1 MNKIFKLITS
11 ISFLFFSINAAL
23 SEENFFN
30 EALKMY
36 QNEKYE
42 DARFMLERNIV
53 FNPKDAKSYL
63 YLAKIYN
70 HEEDQNKEEYN
81 LETTLL
87 IEPNNEEAILML
99 MKIALKKSNYSKV
112 NDLSQTFIKVCK
124 KLCDENNEI
133 QKSLKNIE
141 PATMSLDQ
149 NLNKILIIDFGS
161 QFTQLIAR
169 RIRELGVFSEIVS
182 HKKIKIKHIDKSIKG
197 IILSGGPL
205 NVYEIN
211 KYSFDKKIINLSIPI
226 LGICFGHQILS
237 KLNGGR
243 VKQSKHREFGLANIY
258 KKNESLLI
266 KNFFNKQKSK
276 KVWMSHADQVS
287 KLPKNF
293 KVIAS
298 STNSKFAIVENKL
311 NKFYGIQFHPEVT
324 HTENGKKLISNF
336 IFLICKIKR
345 NWSSKDQKIQLIK
358 EVKDQVGSEKVICAL
373 SGGVDSSVV
382 AQLLNK
388 AIGKKLYCI
397 FVNTGLLRKN
407 EEVQVVQTFKKRLKI
422 NLIYVNAEKEFLKKL
437 HNVSDPEKKRKII
450 GNLFIKIFERYAKKI
465 KNVKFLAQGTL
476 YPDLI
481 ESRSVTGSQTSKIKS
496 HHNVGGLP
504 KKMKLK
510 LVEPLKFLFKD
521 EVRKLG
527 LELNLNKDII
537 SRHPFPGPGL
547 AIRMPGL
554 ITNEKIKI
562 LKEADYYFIQA
573 LRDHGLYHKIWQAY
587 AALLPVK
594 TVGVMGDN
602 RTYEYLCL
610 LRAITSED
618 GMTADF
624 YEFKKSFMETISN
637 KIVNS
642 IRGINRVVYDITSK
656 PPSTIELE

>member
-1 MNKIFKLITS
+1 
-11 ISFLFFSINAAL
+11 
-23 SEENFFN
+23 
-30 EALKMY
+30 
-36 QNEKYE
+36 
-42 DARFMLERNIV
+42 
-53 FNPKDAKSYL
+53 
-63 YLAKIYN
+63 
-70 HEEDQNKEEYN
+70 
-81 LETTLL
+81 
-87 IEPNNEEAILML
+87 
-99 MKIALKKSNYSKV
+99 
-112 NDLSQTFIKVCK
+112 
-124 KLCDENNEI
+124 
-133 QKSLKNIE
+133 
-141 PATMSLDQ
+141 MSLDK

-169 RIRELGVFSEIVS
+169 RIRESGVYSEIIS
-182 HKKIKIKHIDKSIKG
+182 HKKVKNKNIDNSIKG

-205 NVYEIN
+205 NVYQIN
-211 KYSFDKKIINLSIPI
+211 KYSFDKRIIENQIPV

-243 VKQSKHREFGLANIY
+243 VKQSKYREFGLANIR
-258 KKNESLLI
+258 KKRESILT
-266 KNFFNKQKSK
+266 KNFFNKKNIN

-293 KVIAS
+293 NVIAS
-298 STNSKFAIVENKL
+298 SQNSKFAIIENKKK
-311 NKFYGIQFHPEVT
+311 NFYGVQFHPEVT
-324 HTENGKKLISNF
+324 HTENGKKLINNF

-345 NWSSKDQKIQLIK
+345 NWSSKDQKIKLIK
-358 EVKDQVGSEKVICAL
+358 DIQNLVGKNKVICAL

-388 AIGKKLYCI
+388 AIGKKLFCI

-407 EEVQVVQTFKKRLKI
+407 EEIQVVKTFKKKLKI
-422 NLIYVNAEKEFLKKL
+422 NLIYVNAENEFLKKL
-437 HNVSDPEKKRKII
+437 SNVSDPEKKRKII
-450 GNLFIKIFERYAKKI
+450 GNLFIKIFERYARRI

-481 ESRSVTGSQTSKIKS
+481 ESKSVTGSQTSKIKS

-527 LELNLNKDII
+527 LELKLSKEII

-547 AIRMPGL
+547 AIRMPGI
-554 ITNEKIKI
+554 ITKEKIKI
-562 LKEADYYFIQA
+562 LKEADNYFIQA
-573 LRDHGLYHKIWQAY
+573 LKDHNLYNKIWQAY

-624 YEFKKSFMETISN
+624 YNFKKSFIQMISN

-642 IRGINRVVYDITSK
+642 IRGVNRVVYDVTSK

>member
-1 MNKIFKLITS
+1 
-11 ISFLFFSINAAL
+11 
-23 SEENFFN
+23 
-30 EALKMY
+30 
-36 QNEKYE
+36 
-42 DARFMLERNIV
+42 
-53 FNPKDAKSYL
+53 
-63 YLAKIYN
+63 
-70 HEEDQNKEEYN
+70 
-81 LETTLL
+81 
-87 IEPNNEEAILML
+87 
-99 MKIALKKSNYSKV
+99 
-112 NDLSQTFIKVCK
+112 
-124 KLCDENNEI
+124 
-133 QKSLKNIE
+133 
-141 PATMSLDQ
+141 MSLDQ
-149 NLNKILIIDFGS
+149 NLDKILIIDFGS

-169 RIRELGVFSEIVS
+169 RIREFGVFSEIIS
-182 HKKIKIKHIDKSIKG
+182 HKKIKNKDVDISVKG

-211 KYSFDKKIINLSIPI
+211 KYKFDKKIIEKSIPI
-226 LGICFGHQILS
+226 LGICFGHQMLS

-243 VKQSKHREFGLANIY
+243 VKQSKHREFGLANIL
-258 KKNESLLI
+258 KINDSLLI
-266 KNFFNKQKSK
+266 KNFFNNKKSI

-293 KVIAS
+293 KTVAS
-298 STNSKFAIVENKL
+298 SQNSKFAIIENKL
-311 NKFYGIQFHPEVT
+311 KNFYGVQFHPEVT
-324 HTENGKKLISNF
+324 HTENGKILIKNF
-336 IFLICKIKR
+336 IFSICAVKK
-345 NWSSKDQKIQLIK
+345 NWSSKDQKMKLIK
-358 EVKDQVGSEKVICAL
+358 EVRNQVGNNKVICAL

-407 EEVQVVQTFKKRLKI
+407 EEIQVVKTFKKRLKI
-422 NLIYVNAEKEFLKKL
+422 NLIYVNAEKEFINKL
-437 HNVSDPEKKRKII
+437 RNISDPEKKRKII
-450 GNLFIKIFERYAKKI
+450 GNLFIKIFDRYAKKI
-465 KNVKFLAQGTL
+465 KDVKFLAQGTL

-527 LELNLNKDII
+527 LELNLSKDII

-547 AIRMPGL
+547 AIRMPGI
-554 ITNEKIKI
+554 ITKEKINI
-562 LKEADYYFIQA
+562 LKEADHYFIQG
-573 LRDHGLYHKIWQAY
+573 LKEYGLYNKIWQAY

-610 LRAITSED
+610 LRAITSKD

-624 YEFKKSFMETISN
+624 YEFKKSFSQMISN

>member
-1 MNKIFKLITS
+1 M
-11 ISFLFFSINAAL
+11 
-23 SEENFFN
+23 
-30 EALKMY
+30 
-36 QNEKYE
+36 
-42 DARFMLERNIV
+42 
-53 FNPKDAKSYL
+53 
-63 YLAKIYN
+63 
-70 HEEDQNKEEYN
+70 
-81 LETTLL
+81 TL
-87 IEPNNEEAILML
+87 N
-99 MKIALKKSNYSKV
+99 
-112 NDLSQTFIKVCK
+112 QR
-124 KLCDENNEI
+124 
-133 QKSLKNIE
+133 
-141 PATMSLDQ
+141 
-149 NLNKILIIDFGS
+149 LNKILIVDFGS

-169 RIRELGVFSEIVS
+169 RIRELGVFCEITS
-182 HKKIKIKHIDKSIKG
+182 HKKIKNKDINDSVKG

-205 NVYEIN
+205 NVYQIN
-211 KYSFDKKIINLSIPI
+211 KYSFDKKIIENGIPI

-237 KLNGGR
+237 KLHGGR
-243 VKQSKHREFGLANIY
+243 VKQSRHREFGLANIH
-258 KKNESLLI
+258 KKKDSLLTQKI
-266 KNFFNKQKSK
+266 FNKKKSI
-276 KVWMSHADQVS
+276 KVWMSHADHVS

-293 KVIAS
+293 SVVAS
-298 STNSKFAIVENKL
+298 SQNSKFAIVESKNK
-311 NKFYGIQFHPEVT
+311 KFYGVQFHPEVT
-324 HTENGKKLISNF
+324 HTENGKIIIKNF
-336 IFLICKIKR
+336 IFSICKIKK
-345 NWSSKDQKIQLIK
+345 NWSSKDQKMRLIK
-358 EVKDQVGSEKVICAL
+358 EVRNQVGENKVICAL

-407 EEVQVVQTFKKRLKI
+407 EEKQVVNTFKKKLKI

-437 HNVSDPEKKRKII
+437 LNVSDPETKRKII

-481 ESRSVTGSQTSKIKS
+481 ESKSVTGSQTSKIKS

-527 LELNLNKDII
+527 LELNLSKEII

-547 AIRMPGL
+547 AIRMPG
-554 ITNEKIKI
+554 IISKEKINI

-573 LRDHGLYHKIWQAY
+573 LRDQGLYHKIWQAY

-624 YEFKKSFMETISN
+624 YEFKKSFIQMISN

>member
-1 MNKIFKLITS
+1 
-11 ISFLFFSINAAL
+11 
-23 SEENFFN
+23 
-30 EALKMY
+30 
-36 QNEKYE
+36 
-42 DARFMLERNIV
+42 
-53 FNPKDAKSYL
+53 
-63 YLAKIYN
+63 
-70 HEEDQNKEEYN
+70 
-81 LETTLL
+81 
-87 IEPNNEEAILML
+87 
-99 MKIALKKSNYSKV
+99 
-112 NDLSQTFIKVCK
+112 
-124 KLCDENNEI
+124 
-133 QKSLKNIE
+133 
-141 PATMSLDQ
+141 MSLD
-149 NLNKILIIDFGS
+149 NSLNKILIVDFGS

-169 RIRELGVFSEIVS
+169 RIRELGVFSDIVS
-182 HKKIKIKHIDKSIKG
+182 HKKIKLNQINQSVKG

-205 NVYEIN
+205 NVYQIN
-211 KYSFDKKIINLSIPI
+211 KYSFDKKILELNIPV

-243 VKQSKHREFGLANIY
+243 VKQSKHREFGLANVI
-258 KKNESLLI
+258 KKSNSLLTN
-266 KNFFNKQKSK
+266 NFFGTKKSK
-276 KVWMSHADQVS
+276 VVWMSHADQVS

-298 STNSKFAIVENKL
+298 SSNSKFAIVENKIK
-311 NKFYGIQFHPEVT
+311 NYYGVQFHPEVT

-345 NWSSKDQKIQLIK
+345 NWSSKDQKRQLIK
-358 EVKDQVGSEKVICAL
+358 DVRAQVGDNKVICAL

-407 EEVQVVQTFKKRLKI
+407 EEVQVVQTFKKRLKM
-422 NLIYVNAEKEFLKKL
+422 NLIYVNAEKEFLSKL
-437 HNVSDPEKKRKII
+437 KNVSDPERKRKII

-481 ESRSVTGSQTSKIKS
+481 ESKSVTGSQTSKIKS

-504 KKMKLK
+504 KKMNLK

-527 LELNLNKDII
+527 LELNLSHEII

-547 AIRMPGL
+547 AIRMPGI

-562 LKEADYYFIQA
+562 LKEADHYFIQA

-624 YEFKKSFMETISN
+624 YEFKKSFMQIISN

-642 IRGINRVVYDITSK
+642 IRGINRVVYDVTSK

>member
-1 MNKIFKLITS
+1 M
-11 ISFLFFSINAAL
+11 
-23 SEENFFN
+23 
-30 EALKMY
+30 
-36 QNEKYE
+36 
-42 DARFMLERNIV
+42 R
-53 FNPKDAKSYL
+53 
-63 YLAKIYN
+63 
-70 HEEDQNKEEYN
+70 
-81 LETTLL
+81 
-87 IEPNNEEAILML
+87 
-99 MKIALKKSNYSKV
+99 
-112 NDLSQTFIKVCK
+112 
-124 KLCDENNEI
+124 
-133 QKSLKNIE
+133 
-141 PATMSLDQ
+141 LDQ
-149 NLNKILIIDFGS
+149 NLDKILIIDFGS

-182 HKKIKIKHIDKSIKG
+182 HKKISVKDINKTVKG

-205 NVYEIN
+205 NVYQIN
-211 KYSFDKKIINLSIPI
+211 QYSFDKKILNLEIPI
-226 LGICFGHQILS
+226 LGICFGHQVLS

-258 KKNESLLI
+258 KKNDSLLTN
-266 KNFFNKQKSK
+266 NFFIKQKFK

-298 STNSKFAIVENKL
+298 SSNSKFAIVENKIK
-311 NKFYGIQFHPEVT
+311 NFYGVQFHPEVT
-324 HTENGKKLISNF
+324 HTDNGKKIISNF
-336 IFLICKIKR
+336 IFLICKIRR
-345 NWSSKDQKIQLIK
+345 NWSLKNQKTKLIND
-358 EVKDQVGSEKVICAL
+358 VKNQVGSDKVICAL

-388 AIGKKLYCI
+388 AIGKNLYCI
-397 FVNTGLLRKN
+397 FVNTGFLRKN
-407 EEVQVVQTFKKRLKI
+407 EETQVIQTFKKKLKI
-422 NLIYVNAEKEFLKKL
+422 NLIYVNAEKKFLKKL
-437 HNVSDPEKKRKII
+437 SNVLDPEKKRIII

-481 ESRSVTGSQTSKIKS
+481 ESKSVTGSQTSKIKS

-527 LELNLNKDII
+527 LELNLSKDII

-624 YEFKKSFMETISN
+624 YDFKKSFMQTISN

-642 IRGINRVVYDITSK
+642 IQGINRVVYDITSK

>member
-1 MNKIFKLITS
+1 
-11 ISFLFFSINAAL
+11 
-23 SEENFFN
+23 
-30 EALKMY
+30 
-36 QNEKYE
+36 
-42 DARFMLERNIV
+42 
-53 FNPKDAKSYL
+53 
-63 YLAKIYN
+63 
-70 HEEDQNKEEYN
+70 
-81 LETTLL
+81 
-87 IEPNNEEAILML
+87 
-99 MKIALKKSNYSKV
+99 
-112 NDLSQTFIKVCK
+112 
-124 KLCDENNEI
+124 
-133 QKSLKNIE
+133 
-141 PATMSLDQ
+141 MSLEKSTD
-149 NLNKILIIDFGS
+149 KILIIDFGS

-169 RIRELGVFSEIVS
+169 RIRELGVFSEIIS
-182 HKKIKIKHIDKSIKG
+182 HKKIKNKDNNNYVKG

-211 KYSFDKKIINLSIPI
+211 KYSFDKKIIEKGIPV

-237 KLNGGR
+237 KVNGGK
-243 VKQSKHREFGLANIY
+243 VKQSKHREFGLANIN
-258 KKNESLLI
+258 KRKNSLLT
-266 KNFFNKQKSK
+266 KKFFNNKKK
-276 KVWMSHADQVS
+276 TKVWMSHADQVS

-293 KVIAS
+293 NVVA
-298 STNSKFAIVENKL
+298 STNNSRFAIIENKKKKL
-311 NKFYGIQFHPEVT
+311 YGVQFHPEVT
-324 HTENGKKLISNF
+324 HTDNGKVLIKNF
-336 IFLICKIKR
+336 LFSICKIKK
-345 NWSSKDQKIQLIK
+345 NWSPKDQKMKLIK
-358 EVKDQVGSEKVICAL
+358 NIRDQVGVNKVICAL

-397 FVNTGLLRKN
+397 FVNTGMLRKN
-407 EEVQVVQTFKKRLKI
+407 EEKQVVETFKKKLKI
-422 NLIYVNAEKEFLKKL
+422 NLIYVNAEKEFIKRLT
-437 HNVSDPEKKRKII
+437 NISDPEKKRKII

-465 KNVKFLAQGTL
+465 KDVKFLAQGTL
-476 YPDLI
+476 YPDII
-481 ESRSVTGSQTSKIKS
+481 ESKSVTGSKTSKIKS

-504 KKMKLK
+504 EKMKLK

-527 LELNLNKDII
+527 LELNLSKEII

-547 AIRMPGL
+547 AIRMPGF
-554 ITNEKIKI
+554 ITKEKINI

-573 LRDHGLYHKIWQAY
+573 LKDHGLYDKIWQAY

-624 YEFKKSFMETISN
+624 YEFKKSFIQKVSN